1 MLHNCC
7 FLHADIKDDRY
18 PKIHLKFGECNENTQ
33 TQSIYSETL
42 SLEKD
47 DNNGKEYN
55 ISGLE
60 SSSIPISKQEKKKED
75 IDSITALDLLNV
87 AIPFAIADAICDTS
101 YHEAYLSQNVK
112 AFGASGKQEVLD
124 FKIKFLGPQKL
135 VGKPAYQLCDPFYVN
150 VQERKVTFGFECLI
164 EKYVGEGT
172 DYMYFDE
179 DLKVKHIDAV
189 RKTGKYSD

>member
-7 FLHADIKDDRY
+7 FLHADIKDNRY
-18 PKIHLKFGECNENTQ
+18 PKIHLKFGESNDDTQ
-33 TQSIYSETL
+33 TQPIYSELL

-47 DNNGKEYN
+47 DYNSEEYN

-60 SSSIPISKQEKKKED
+60 SSSIPTSKQEERKEK
-75 IDSITALDLLNV
+75 IDNITALDLLNV

-101 YHEAYLSQNVK
+101 FHGAYLAQNVR

-124 FKIKFLGPQKL
+124 FKLKFLGPQKL
-135 VGKPAYQLCDPFYVN
+135 VGKPAYRLSDPFYVN

-179 DLKVKHIDAV
+179 DLKVKQIDAV